1 MKLAYPWLMAACAML
16 AMLISNGLTLT
27 GLSVFD
33 GSLLKEFGFS
43 LGALK
48 FRDLITLVLTG
59 LVAPFIGIL
68 IDRVGVRVL
77 LIAGSILLG
86 LAYLGYS
93 RVTALWQI
101 YAIHVVFAAVLV
113 ATGLNVAV
121 ILVSQWFV
129 KHRGTAIG
137 IALVGGSLSGV
148 IFAKLNVALL
158 QDFGWRASFEWLALA
173 PLTLLLATLALV
185 RSPAEKGMV
194 PLGMGDSVEEV
205 AASTRGDL
213 SYAQALHTRTFWA
226 LALTAGMTFYC
237 TLAAVAH
244 LIGYMI
250 DLNYDLAR
258 ASDGLALF
266 FGMVVLG
273 NFLFGLVADHINQK
287 MVFLANQAVMLA
299 GALILAS
306 LSVTYVW
313 YGIGLFGLGWGG
325 MYTLLQLQ
333 AVNSFGISA
342 AGKILGT
349 ITVLDATGGGLGI
362 WLTGVFHDRT
372 GNYGL
377 GFTIC
382 ATLIALTFLASVQF
396 RNERKLRL
404 DVIASGAA

>member
-1 MKLAYPWLMAACAML
+1 MKRCYPWLMAACAML
-16 AMLISNGLTLT
+16 AMLISNGLTIT

-33 GSLLKEFGFS
+33 ASLLHEFGFS

-59 LVAPFIGIL
+59 VVAPFIGIL

-77 LIAGSILLG
+77 LMAGSVLLG
-86 LAYLGYS
+86 VAYLAYS
-93 RVTALWQI
+93 QITALWQI

-148 IFAKLNVALL
+148 VFSQLNVFLL
-158 QDFGWRASFEWLALA
+158 QHFGWRTSFDWLALA
-173 PLTLLLATLALV
+173 PLILLLAAVWLV
-185 RSPAEKGMV
+185 RSPQDKGMS
-194 PLGMGDSVEEV
+194 PLGQDAVTDEPTVS
-205 AASTRGDL
+205 SSGDL
-213 SYAQALHTRTFWA
+213 GYAEALRTRTFWA

-244 LIGYMI
+244 LIGYLLDMH
-250 DLNYDLAR
+250 YDMAT

-266 FGMVVLG
+266 FGLVLVG

-287 MVFLANQAVMLA
+287 AVFMANQAVMLL
-299 GALILAS
+299 GAILLAS
-306 LSVTYVW
+306 MSAHYAW
-313 YGIGLFGLGWGG
+313 YGIALFGLGWGG

-333 AVNSFGISA
+333 AVNSFGLSA

-349 ITVLDATGGGLGI
+349 ITIIDATGGGLGM

-382 ATLIALTFLASVQF
+382 AALIALSFLASMQF
-396 RNERKLRL
+396 RNERKLRFDL
-404 DVIASGAA
+404 TTQTA

>member
-1 MKLAYPWLMAACAML
+1 MKRAYPWMMAACAML
-16 AMLISNGLTLT
+16 AMLISNGLILT

-33 GSLLKEFGFS
+33 VPLLKEFGFS

-68 IDRVGVRVL
+68 IDRVGVRIL
-77 LIAGSILLG
+77 LIAGSVLLS
-86 LAYLGYS
+86 LAYLAYS
-93 RVTALWQI
+93 QITALWQI

-113 ATGLNVAV
+113 ASGLNVAV

-129 KHRGTAIG
+129 RHRGTAIG

-148 IFAKLNVALL
+148 IFAKVNVALL
-158 QDFGWRASFEWLALA
+158 QDFGWRMSFEWLALA
-173 PLTLLLATLALV
+173 PVILLLATLWLV
-185 RSPAEKGMV
+185 RSPKEKGMV
-194 PLGMGDSVEEV
+194 PLGTDGYSVEE
-205 AASTRGDL
+205 ATASTHGDL
-213 SYAQALHTRTFWA
+213 SYGQALRTRTFWA

-244 LIGYMI
+244 LIGYML
-250 DLNYDLAR
+250 DLHYNLAR

-287 MVFLANQAVMLA
+287 AVFMANQAVMLV
-299 GALILAS
+299 GAVILAS
-306 LSVTYVW
+306 MSTDYVW
-313 YGIGLFGLGWGG
+313 WGIGLFGLGWGG

-333 AVNSFGISA
+333 AINSFGISA

-382 ATLIALTFLASVQF
+382 ATLIALTFLASIQF
-396 RNERKLRL
+396 RNERKMRL
-404 DVIASGAA
+404 DLAAQAA

>member
-1 MKLAYPWLMAACAML
+1 MKQAYPWLMAACAML
-16 AMLISNGLTLT
+16 TMLISNGLTLT

-33 GSLLKEFGFS
+33 VPLLKEFGFS

-59 LVAPFIGIL
+59 AVAPFIGIL
-68 IDRVGVRVL
+68 IDRVGVRAL

-86 LAYLGYS
+86 LAYFAYGH
-93 RVTALWQI
+93 VTALWQI

-129 KHRGTAIG
+129 EHRGTAIG

-158 QDFGWRASFEWLALA
+158 QHVGWRMSFEWLALA
-173 PLTLLLATLALV
+173 PVVLLIAALWLV
-185 RSPAEKGMV
+185 RSPEGKGML
-194 PLGMGDSVEEV
+194 PLGMGEGPGE
-205 AASTRGDL
+205 ARASTSGDL
-213 SYAQALHTRTFWA
+213 SYAEALRTRTFWA

-237 TLAAVAH
+237 TLATVAH
-244 LIGYMI
+244 LIGYLL
-250 DLNYDLAR
+250 DLHYDLAK
-258 ASDGLALF
+258 ASDGLGLF
-266 FGMVVLG
+266 FGLVLVG
-273 NFLFGLVADHINQK
+273 NFLFGVIADHINQK
-287 MVFLANQAVMLA
+287 AVFLANQAVMLL
-299 GALILAS
+299 GAVMLAS
-306 LSVTYVW
+306 LNTHFVW
-313 YGIGLFGLGWGG
+313 YGIALFGFGWGG

-333 AVNSFGISA
+333 AVNSFGLSS

-349 ITVLDATGGGLGI
+349 ITVLDATGGGLGM

-377 GFTIC
+377 GFTVC
-382 ATLIALTFLASVQF
+382 AVLIALTFLASMQF

-404 DVIASGAA
+404 ELSAQAA

>member
-1 MKLAYPWLMAACAML
+1 MKQIYPWLMAACAML
-16 AMLISNGLTLT
+16 AMLVSNGLTIT

-33 GSLLKEFGFS
+33 ASLLKEFGFS

-59 LVAPFIGIL
+59 AVAPFIGIL

-86 LAYLGYS
+86 LAYLAYS
-93 RVTALWQI
+93 QVTALWQI
-101 YAIHVVFAAVLV
+101 YAIHVAFAAVLV

-158 QDFGWRASFEWLALA
+158 LHFGWRASFEWLALA
-173 PLTLLLATLALV
+173 PVILLIAAVWLV
-185 RSPAEKGMV
+185 RSPQDKGLP
-194 PLGMGDSVEEV
+194 PLGAGTGVDEAS
-205 AASTRGDL
+205 ASTRGDL
-213 SYAQALHTRTFWA
+213 TYAQALRTRTFWA

-237 TLAAVAH
+237 TLATVAH
-244 LIGYMI
+244 LIGYLLDMHY
-250 DLNYDLAR
+250 NLAK
-258 ASDGLALF
+258 ASDGLGLF
-266 FGMVVLG
+266 FGLVLLG
-273 NFLFGLVADHINQK
+273 NFLFGLIADHINQK
-287 MVFLANQAVMLA
+287 AVFIANQAVMLV
-299 GALILAS
+299 GAIILAAMS
-306 LSVTYVW
+306 THYVW
-313 YGIGLFGLGWGG
+313 YGIALFGLGWGG

-349 ITVLDATGGGLGI
+349 ITVIDATGGGLGI

-372 GNYGL
+372 GNYGVA
-377 GFTIC
+377 FTVC

-396 RNERKLRL
+396 RNERKARL
-404 DVIASGAA
+404 VLATAQAG

>member
-1 MKLAYPWLMAACAML
+1 MKRCYPWLMAVCAML
-16 AMLISNGLTLT
+16 AMLISNGLTIT

-33 GSLLKEFGFS
+33 ASLLKEFGFS

-59 LVAPFIGIL
+59 VVAPFMGIL

-77 LIAGSILLG
+77 LIAGSVLLG
-86 LAYLGYS
+86 VAYLAYS
-93 RVTALWQI
+93 QITALWQI

-148 IFAKLNVALL
+148 VFSKLNVFLL
-158 QDFGWRASFEWLALA
+158 QHFGWRTSFDWLALA
-173 PLTLLLATLALV
+173 PLILLLAAVWLV
-185 RSPAEKGMV
+185 RSPQDKGMS
-194 PLGMGDSVEEV
+194 PLGQDAGADAQ
-205 AASTRGDL
+205 AASTSGDL
-213 SYAQALHTRTFWA
+213 SYAEALRTRTFWA

-244 LIGYMI
+244 LIGYLLDMH
-250 DLNYDLAR
+250 YDMAT

-266 FGMVVLG
+266 FGLVLVG

-287 MVFLANQAVMLA
+287 AVFLTNQAVMLLGAILLA
-299 GALILAS
+299 GMSARYA
-306 LSVTYVW
+306 W
-313 YGIGLFGLGWGG
+313 YGIALFGLGWGG

-333 AVNSFGISA
+333 AVNSFGLSA

-349 ITVLDATGGGLGI
+349 ITVVDATGGGLGM

-377 GFTIC
+377 GFTLC
-382 ATLIALTFLASVQF
+382 AALIALSFLASMQF

-404 DVIASGAA
+404 DLSAQTA